1 MGIGNKLAKLLE
13 TNETNANELARQ
25 IDVSPQTIYSI
36 IKRDSKKADI
46 EVLLKIADVFGVNAE
61 YFVYDNIPDKNSI
74 SIPKHDFTHS
84 EIDHMKKY
92 RQLDAHGKEM
102 VDIVLDKEHERVL
115 KIRMQESDLLA
126 AHARTDM
133 EQNSDD
139 FQNDLDLMNDDTKWE

>member
-13 TNETNANELARQ
+13 ANETNANELARQ

-61 YFVYDNIPDKNSI
+61 YFVYDNIPDKNSN
-74 SIPKHDFTHS
+74 STAKHDFTRS
-84 EIDHMKKY
+84 EYDHIKKY

-102 VDIVLDKEHERVL
+102 VDIVLDKEHERV
-115 KIRMQESDLLA
+115 IRIQYLEPVA

-133 EQNSDD
+133 DQSSKAV
-139 FQNDLDLMNDDTKWE
+139 QKDLDLMDDDSKWEE

>member
-13 TNETNANELARQ
+13 ANETNANELARQ

-61 YFVYDNIPDKNSI
+61 YFVYDNIPDKNSV
-74 SIPKHDFTHS
+74 SMSKHDFSRS
-84 EIDHMKKY
+84 EIEHIKKY

-115 KIRMQESDLLA
+115 NIGV
-126 AHARTDM
+126 
-133 EQNSDD
+133 QNSDPLTAHASTD
-139 FQNDLDLMNDDTKWE
+139 MDHSSDAVQQDLDLMDDDSKWE

>member
-13 TNETNANELARQ
+13 ANETNANELARQ

-61 YFVYDNIPDKNSI
+61 YFVYDNIPDKNSN
-74 SIPKHDFTHS
+74 STAKHDFTRS
-84 EIDHMKKY
+84 EYDHIKKY

-102 VDIVLDKEHERVL
+102 VDIVLDKEHERV
-115 KIRMQESDLLA
+115 IRIQYLEPVA

-133 EQNSDD
+133 EQSSDAV
-139 FQNDLDLMNDDTKWE
+139 QQDLDLMNDDTKWE

>member
-1 MGIGNKLAKLLE
+1 MLNDKLKELREQQGLNKKDFASFLGLKYTTYNNYETGLREPSSDFLILVSEKLNVSIDYLLGLKDEKEIRHSYKLLSE
-13 TNETNANELARQ
+13 
-25 IDVSPQTIYSI
+25 
-36 IKRDSKKADI
+36 
-46 EVLLKIADVFGVNAE
+46 E
-61 YFVYDNIPDKNSI
+61 YEHI
-74 SIPKHDFTHS
+74 
-84 EIDHMKKY
+84 KKY

>member
-13 TNETNANELARQ
+13 ANETNANELARQ

-61 YFVYDNIPDKNSI
+61 YFVYDNIPDKNSN
-74 SIPKHDFTHS
+74 STAKHDFTRS
-84 EIDHMKKY
+84 EYDHIKKY

-115 KIRMQESDLLA
+115 NIRVQESDLQA
-126 AHARTDM
+126 AHPRTDIVRSS
-133 EQNSDD
+133 ESVQ
-139 FQNDLDLMNDDTKWE
+139 QDLDLMNDDTKWE